1 MAENN
6 CVCQQLYHSI
16 SQQLT
21 RLISSL
27 AQNNISSGTSHSEDG
42 SFTPNLHLLDGNNT
56 NFDLNS
62 FFYTAFIIFAIIT
75 LATLLR
81 PRRRQG
87 MGGGSSS

>member
-6 CVCQQLYHSI
+6 CYCQQLYHSI

-42 SFTPNLHLLDGNNT
+42 TFTPNLHLLDGNNT
-56 NFDLNS
+56 NFDFNS
-62 FFYTAFIIFAIIT
+62 FFYTTFLIFAIIT
-75 LATLLR
+75 LMTLFR

-87 MGGGSSS
+87 MSGRSSS